1 MAEEATTYD
10 FLIVGAGIA
19 GSTLALELHKKG
31 KRIAIIDDNKEHSS
45 SRTAAGMMNPMVPRN
60 VQKAWKCDQIYPSV
74 FEYYENW
81 EHLFGAKFIHR
92 IPTLQVHKNPQH
104 TKNWTKRSK
113 ENGFQQHLTP
123 VDADGLSL
131 NTYGLPLPFGG
142 AECLLS
148 GKLDVKEFL
157 EAAYTYFPQIGI
169 DRIQAKFPHESL
181 HFDGVWHVLNISAE
195 QIVFA
200 EGIGLYENP
209 YFNYLPLGATGGD
222 ILVLEIPDLPQDFI
236 LKRKEWL
243 VPIGGN
249 LWLGGSTYHNE
260 SLSTV
265 PEAHHAAE
273 LIALF
278 KEWIPQEIKLVSHRR
293 APRPTVATWRPFLG
307 KHPQHDTLYIY
318 NGLGSKGSS
327 LVSYLSPRYANFLC
341 EGIPLDP
348 EVDIFRFEDSKNG
361 L

>member
-1 MAEEATTYD
+1 MLEEATPYD

-19 GSTLALELHKKG
+19 GVTLALELQKRG
-31 KRIAIIDDNKEHSS
+31 QRIALIDNENPKSS

-60 VQKAWKCDQIYPSV
+60 VQKAWKCDEIYPSV

-92 IPTLQVHKNPQH
+92 IPTLQVHKNAQH
-104 TKNWTKRSK
+104 TKNWTKRSR
-113 ENGFQQHLTP
+113 ENGFQQHLSP
-123 VDADGLSL
+123 IDPSDSH
-131 NTYGLPLPFGG
+131 GLPLPFGG
-142 AECLLS
+142 ALCHLS

-157 EAAYTYFPQIGI
+157 DAAYLYFAQVGI
-169 DRIQAKFPHESL
+169 DKINQDFLHSELKRENDVWSL
-181 HFDGVWHVLNISAE
+181 NDLWSRR
-195 QIVFA
+195 IVFA

-222 ILVLEIPDLPQDFI
+222 ILELEINDLPQDFI

-249 LWLGGSTYHNE
+249 RWLGGSTYHNE

-273 LIALF
+273 LIELF

-307 KHPQHDTLYIY
+307 QHPQHDTLYIY

-327 LVSYLSPRYANFLC
+327 LVSYLSPRYADFLC
-341 EGIPLDP
+341 SGSELP
-348 EVDIFRFEDSKNG
+348 EEVNIARFV
-361 L
+361 